1 MEQPKVKLE
10 LTIAQ
15 LNIILLGIRKLPI
28 EIAEE
33 TYDLIK
39 KQAEQQLGP
48 PTNTKPPGEL
58 SSKIIQ

>member
-15 LNIILLGIRKLPI
+15 LNVILLGIRKLPI

-33 TYDLIK
+33 TYDLVK

-48 PTNTKPPGEL
+48 PKNTKPTGEL
-58 SSKIIQ
+58 SSKVIQ